1 MTAAATVSLGAA
13 RAPRSS
19 RSLGLVIVAVLA
31 AVYIAVPLV
40 ISHGFWL
47 KVLIYSGIAALGAI
61 GLNLLTGN
69 TGQVSLG
76 HPFFLG
82 TGAYVAAYVGQ
93 NLGFPL
99 PVWMAAA
106 IIAPALVGAIV
117 GPFALRLRGHY
128 LVMVTF
134 ALVFIGLHIFSNW
147 EAVTGGTAG
156 RQVKLPLSIGPAD
169 LASLPGMSRDQGF
182 FLLVWGCVG
191 VTGVMVWNLGRSR
204 VGRALMAIR
213 DREVTAEVVGIA
225 VARYKVAAFVIS
237 SGIAGLAGGLYA
249 AFTQFVSPTEWGLL
263 LGVQYLAMIV
273 VGGIGSVAGSILGAL
288 VITILPF
295 AVQAVSSLI
304 PLISQNPSD
313 GGIITA
319 FALNQILFGVI
330 IIVFLM
336 RAPRGLSGAF
346 EALASKLRT
355 VRRP

>member
-1 MTAAATVSLGAA
+1 M
-13 RAPRSS
+13 
-19 RSLGLVIVAVLA
+19 
-31 AVYIAVPLV
+31 
-40 ISHGFWL
+40 
-47 KVLIYSGIAALGAI
+47 
-61 GLNLLTGN
+61 
-69 TGQVSLG
+69 
-76 HPFFLG
+76 
-82 TGAYVAAYVGQ
+82 VAAIV
-93 NLGFPL
+93 
-99 PVWMAAA
+99 
-106 IIAPALVGAIV
+106 APALVGAIV

-147 EAVTGGTAG
+147 ESATGGTAG
-156 RQVKLPLSIGPAD
+156 RQVKLPLSIGPVDFAN
-169 LASLPGMSRDQGF
+169 LPGMSRDQGF

-191 VTGVMVWNLGRSR
+191 AAGVMVWNIGRSR

-225 VARYKVAAFVIS
+225 VARYKIAAFVIS

-295 AVQAVSSLI
+295 AVQAVSSLV

-313 GGIITA
+313 GGIITT

-346 EALASKLRT
+346 EALASRMRAA
-355 VRRP
+355 RRR